1 METAERSFPHQIHK
15 RYDPSHSILAYKF
28 KPLSI
33 LIHQAPFILNRETS
47 VLPFEKWKGFLFSWL
62 SFSLHL
68 IKWASLYYL
77 IRRKKSRFKNKAL
90 TFPSKSISLSLRGF
104 FRTSF
109 WNKQFDRLSF
119 IYVHLYFV
127 IFFESI
133 SGSWRLL
140 RVLTDQVKKKSKI
153 FWHIFCVCSWFEI
166 HVIYEHIFT
175 FILSHSLLK

>member
-1 METAERSFPHQIHK
+1 METAERSFPHLIHK

-77 IRRKKSRFKNKAL
+77 IRRKKSHFKNKAL
-90 TFPSKSISLSLRGF
+90 TFPSKSISLSLRVF

-109 WNKQFDRLSF
+109 WNKQFDRLSLSMY
-119 IYVHLYFV
+119 IYILLSFLKVFQDPEDYS
-127 IFFESI
+127 E
-133 SGSWRLL
+133 SWRTKLK
-140 RVLTDQVKKKSKI
+140 RKAKYFD
-153 FWHIFCVCSWFEI
+153 
-166 HVIYEHIFT
+166 T
-175 FILSHSLLK
+175 FSVSVADLKYM

>member
-15 RYDPSHSILAYKF
+15 RNDPSHSILAYKF

-47 VLPFEKWKGFLFSWL
+47 VLPFEKWKGFLLSWL

-77 IRRKKSRFKNKAL
+77 IRRKKSHFKNKAS

-109 WNKQFDRLSF
+109 WNKQFDRLSLSMY
-119 IYVHLYFV
+119 IYILLSFLKVFQHPEDYS
-127 IFFESI
+127 E
-133 SGSWRLL
+133 SWRTKLK
-140 RVLTDQVKKKSKI
+140 RKAKYFD
-153 FWHIFCVCSWFEI
+153 
-166 HVIYEHIFT
+166 T
-175 FILSHSLLK
+175 FSVSVADLKYM